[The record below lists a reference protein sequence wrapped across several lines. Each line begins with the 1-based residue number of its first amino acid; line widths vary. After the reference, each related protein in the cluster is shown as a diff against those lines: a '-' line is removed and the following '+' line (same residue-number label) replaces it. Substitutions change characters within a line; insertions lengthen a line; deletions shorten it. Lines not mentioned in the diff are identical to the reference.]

1 MSVPKK
7 LTAQQEKFVMFL
19 VYGNDGEPCSQTEAA
34 KLAGYADPGNYASRL
49 MNVNEY
55 PMVVA
60 HYEEKLL
67 ELHKKYEQDL
77 PDQKATLGQLRDA
90 AKRKGRFADAI
101 RAQELMMKADGR
113 FVDKRLNM
121 NMKITPEEARAKIKR
136 IDKIIDK
143 KYYIPIFAFRQYIYN
158 FL

>member
-1 MSVPKK
+1 MGYITSIMSVPKK

-19 VYGNDGEPCSQTEAA
+19 VYGNEGEPCTKTEAA
-34 KLAGYADPGNYASRL
+34 KLAGYADPRHYASRL

-60 HYEEKLL
+60 HYEDMLL
-67 ELHKKYEQDL
+67 ELHSKYEQDL
-77 PDQKATLGQLRDA
+77 VSQKATLGQLRDA
-90 AKRKGRFADAI
+90 AKRKGRYADAI

-121 NMKITPEEARAKIKR
+121 NVKVDPEEAREKNERLINIVKNKLAVKKIKG
-136 IDKIIDK
+136 
-143 KYYIPIFAFRQYIYN
+143 
-158 FL
+158 

>member
-1 MSVPKK
+1 MGYITSIMSVPKK

-19 VYGNDGEPCSQTEAA
+19 VYGNEGEPCTKTEAA
-34 KLAGYADPGNYASRL
+34 KLAGYADPRHYASRL

-60 HYEEKLL
+60 HYEDMLL
-67 ELHKKYEQDL
+67 ELHSKYEQDL
-77 PDQKATLGQLRDA
+77 VSQKATLGQLRDA
-90 AKRKGRFADAI
+90 AKRKGRYADAI

-121 NMKITPEEARAKIKR
+121 NVRVDPEEAREKNERLINIVKNKLAVKKIKG
-136 IDKIIDK
+136 
-143 KYYIPIFAFRQYIYN
+143 
-158 FL
+158 

>member
-19 VYGNDGEPCSQTEAA
+19 VYGNEGEPCTKTEAA
-34 KLAGYADPGNYASRL
+34 KLAGYADPRHYASRL

-60 HYEEKLL
+60 HYEDMLL
-67 ELHKKYEQDL
+67 ELHSKYEQDL
-77 PDQKATLGQLRDA
+77 VSQKATLGQLRDA
-90 AKRKGRFADAI
+90 AKRKGRYADAI

-121 NMKITPEEARAKIKR
+121 NVKVDPDEAREKNERLINIVKNKLAVKKIKG
-136 IDKIIDK
+136 
-143 KYYIPIFAFRQYIYN
+143 
-158 FL
+158 

>member
-121 NMKITPEEARAKIKR
+121 NMKITPEEARAKIKT
-136 IDKIIDK
+136 IDKIIDNK
-143 KYYIPIFAFRQYIYN
+143 KKLKEIKS
-158 FL
+158 

>member
-19 VYGNDGEPCSQTEAA
+19 VYGNEGEPCTKTEAA
-34 KLAGYADPGNYASRL
+34 KLAGYADPRHYASRL

-60 HYEEKLL
+60 HYEDMLL
-67 ELHKKYEQDL
+67 ELHSKYEQDL
-77 PDQKATLGQLRDA
+77 VSQKATLGQLRDA
-90 AKRKGRFADAI
+90 AKRKGRYADAI

-121 NMKITPEEARAKIKR
+121 NVKVDPEEAREKNERLINIVKNKLAVKKIKG
-136 IDKIIDK
+136 
-143 KYYIPIFAFRQYIYN
+143 
-158 FL
+158 